1 MRRLLPVLLLPLLTT
16 ACAPT
21 REDVPDAESRGGDS
35 MQSAFFVYEQ
45 WFGAEYTPGR
55 VILVDTDYDCQT
67 ILWNWGLD
75 TWSLASDV
83 SWLQAWVY
91 RGVQREWEGTFPS
104 QADWQ
109 ASGGQWGPQMAYFQG
124 SFGSGDG
131 GGGGDDDDVPPPV
144 GDDPDGNSARSQ
156 EGEFGFVA
164 GEELEI
170 ISWSEDRVRGYL
182 GTEVGEWSFDAENCG
197 VLDGDVVG
205 FPEGDG
211 EDLPTVPE

>member
-1 MRRLLPVLLLPLLTT
+1 M
-16 ACAPT
+16 
-21 REDVPDAESRGGDS
+21 
-35 MQSAFFVYEQ
+35 
-45 WFGAEYTPGR
+45 
-55 VILVDTDYDCQT
+55 
-67 ILWNWGLD
+67 
-75 TWSLASDV
+75 WSPAV
-83 SWLQAWVY
+83 
-91 RGVQREWEGTFPS
+91 R
-104 QADWQ
+104 
-109 ASGGQWGPQMAYFQG
+109 
-124 SFGSGDG
+124 
-131 GGGGDDDDVPPPV
+131 PPV